1 MHASTTP
8 SPSRRGE
15 RQAKGRPMIEDKELR
30 DLFQAESEEHLQQL
44 DAGLLALEKHPN
56 AQATLEEVFREAHS
70 LKGAARML
78 RVSDV
83 ETIAHRFEDILG
95 AAKRGETV
103 LSSETIDRLY
113 RGLDAIRKLVQEA
126 VTGEP
131 SGVQV
136 LSVLAQLSVE
146 GPGAPPQ
153 APTPAD
159 VRQLPAR
166 SEASSRETAG
176 LGAGVDDQLLPMAS
190 PTNDVPVALG
200 LPTDARVPEPHEG
213 VFSQSG
219 AEDGHAQPQRYRIE
233 TIRVDPQ
240 KLDALMTQAGE
251 LTVTKIRM
259 ARRLADIE
267 EIMSL
272 WEEWNREAFAD
283 HLVRSEVRIEPGR
296 DGGYHLEQ
304 SDVKRLLAF
313 YERASAR
320 LERLGALLNRLRTV
334 AYEDTARL
342 DFVANELEAGIRTI
356 RLLPLS
362 TMFNLF
368 PRMVRDLAREQSQG
382 VQLVIEGGETT
393 ADKRILEEMKDPLMH
408 LIRNAIDHGVE
419 TPQERERAG
428 KPPMASIHLRAR
440 QTATSIVIE
449 VSDDGRSLDIET
461 IKRTA
466 LRRRIYREEEL
477 AAMTLA
483 EIQSLIFVSGF
494 STSSLVTDVSGRGVG
509 LDVVRANVER
519 LKGTI
524 QVEASPGAGCVFR
537 IQLPITLATV
547 RVLIVSA
554 AGNIYALPVE
564 FVQTM
569 RQVSPRTIFPM
580 EGRETIVLDGH
591 PLSVVRLADLLELPT
606 RRGDR
611 SARTEA
617 GDPQAPNALPCVMLA
632 LDDEPL
638 GLFVD
643 ELLDEQEVVLKPLSP
658 ILKRVRNV
666 SGATILETGEV
677 CMVLNPHDLMKTV
690 QKRATAVALER
701 AIEEVERK
709 RVILLVED
717 SITTRTQEKR
727 ILESG
732 GYDVVTAVDGVDA
745 LNKLRSRAF
754 DAVVSDIQMPNMD
767 GLTLTAKI
775 REDKH
780 YQELPVIL
788 VTSLATAE
796 DKRRGIEV
804 GANAYLTKPTFDQ
817 RVLLETLRRLV

>member
-1 MHASTTP
+1 
-8 SPSRRGE
+8 
-15 RQAKGRPMIEDKELR
+15 MIEDKELR
-30 DLFQAESEEHLQQL
+30 DLFQAESEERLQHLEE
-44 DAGLLALEKHPN
+44 GLLSLEKHPN
-56 AQATLEEVFREAHS
+56 TQATLEEVFREVHS
-70 LKGAARML
+70 LKGSARML
-78 RVSDV
+78 GVSDV

-95 AAKRGETV
+95 AAKRAETV
-103 LSSETIDRLY
+103 LSPETIDRLY
-113 RGLDAIRKLVQEA
+113 RGLDAMRKLVQEA
-126 VTGEP
+126 VIGEP

-159 VRQLPAR
+159 ESQLPAR
-166 SEASSRETAG
+166 SEASSREIEG
-176 LGAGVDDQLLPMAS
+176 LFVGADGQLLPMAS
-190 PTNDVPVALG
+190 PTRDALIALG
-200 LPTDARVPEPHEG
+200 LPTEARVPEPHERREQG
-213 VFSQSG
+213 EPRKDVFSQPG
-219 AEDGHAQPQRYRIE
+219 AEDGQAQTQRYRIE

-267 EIMSL
+267 EIVSL

-283 HLVRSEVRIEPGR
+283 HLVIGEVRLEPGR
-296 DGGYHLEQ
+296 NWGHSVEQ

-313 YERASAR
+313 YERGSER

-342 DFVANELEAGIRTI
+342 DYVANELEEGIRTI

-368 PRMVRDLAREQSQG
+368 PRMVRDLAREQAKE

-428 KPPMASIHLRAR
+428 KPPTAAIHLRAR

-483 EIQSLIFVSGF
+483 QIQSLIFISGF

-524 QVEASPGAGCVFR
+524 QVESSPGAGCVFR

-569 RQVSPRTIFPM
+569 RQVSPRAIFSM

-606 RRGDR
+606 RRGER
-611 SARTEA
+611 SARIEA
-617 GDPQAPNALPCVMLA
+617 GDPQASNALPCVILG
-632 LDDEPL
+632 LDDELL

-643 ELLDEQEVVLKPLSP
+643 ELLDEQEVVLKPLSL

-690 QKRATAVALER
+690 QKWAAGVALER
-701 AIEEVERK
+701 AIEEVERQ

-745 LNKLRSRAF
+745 LNKLRSQAF

-767 GLTLTAKI
+767 GLALTAKI

-788 VTSLATAE
+788 VTSLATEE

-817 RVLLETLRRLV
+817 KVLLDTLRRLV

>member
-1 MHASTTP
+1 M
-8 SPSRRGE
+8 
-15 RQAKGRPMIEDKELR
+15 
-30 DLFQAESEEHLQQL
+30 
-44 DAGLLALEKHPN
+44 
-56 AQATLEEVFREAHS
+56 RE
-70 LKGAARML
+70 
-78 RVSDV
+78 
-83 ETIAHRFEDILG
+83 
-95 AAKRGETV
+95 
-103 LSSETIDRLY
+103 
-113 RGLDAIRKLVQEA
+113 Q
-126 VTGEP
+126 GEP
-131 SGVQV
+131 
-136 LSVLAQLSVE
+136 
-146 GPGAPPQ
+146 
-153 APTPAD
+153 
-159 VRQLPAR
+159 RQ
-166 SEASSRETAG
+166 
-176 LGAGVDDQLLPMAS
+176 D
-190 PTNDVPVALG
+190 
-200 LPTDARVPEPHEG
+200 
-213 VFSQSG
+213 VFSQPG
-219 AEDGHAQPQRYRIE
+219 AEDGRAKTQRYRIE

-267 EIMSL
+267 EIVSL

-283 HLVRSEVRIEPGR
+283 HLVRGEVRIEPGR
-296 DGGYHLEQ
+296 NGGYHLEQ
-304 SDVKRLLAF
+304 SEVKRLLAF

-320 LERLGALLNRLRTV
+320 LERMGALLNRLRTV

-368 PRMVRDLAREQSQG
+368 PRMVRDLAREQSKE

-428 KPPMASIHLRAR
+428 KPPTASIHLRAR

-483 EIQSLIFVSGF
+483 QIQSLIFVSGF

-569 RQVSPRTIFPM
+569 RQVSPRAIFSI

-611 SARTEA
+611 SVRIEA
-617 GDPQAPNALPCVMLA
+617 GDPHASNALPCVILA
-632 LDDEPL
+632 LDEERL

-732 GYDVVTAVDGVDA
+732 GYDVVTAIDGVDA

-754 DAVVSDIQMPNMD
+754 DAVVSDIQMPNLD

-788 VTSLATAE
+788 VTSLATEE
-796 DKRRGIEV
+796 DKRRGMEV

>member
-1 MHASTTP
+1 
-8 SPSRRGE
+8 
-15 RQAKGRPMIEDKELR
+15 MIEDKELR
-30 DLFQAESEEHLQQL
+30 DLFKAESEEHLQHL
-44 DAGLLALEKHPN
+44 DEGLLSLEKHPN
-56 AQATLEEVFREAHS
+56 AQATLEDVFREVHS
-70 LKGAARML
+70 LKGSARML
-78 RVSDV
+78 GVSDV
-83 ETIAHRFEDILG
+83 EAIAHRFEDILG

-103 LSSETIDRLY
+103 LSPETIDWLY

-146 GPGAPPQ
+146 GPDAPPK

-159 VRQLPAR
+159 VSQLPAR
-166 SEASSRETAG
+166 SEASSRETEG
-176 LGAGVDDQLLPMAS
+176 LSVGADGQLLPMVS
-190 PTNDVPVALG
+190 PTSDAPVAFG
-200 LPTDARVPEPHEG
+200 LPAAARVPEPRETREQG
-213 VFSQSG
+213 ESREDVFSQPG
-219 AEDGHAQPQRYRIE
+219 GEDGQAQPQRYRIE

-240 KLDALMTQAGE
+240 KLDALMTEAGE
-251 LTVTKIRM
+251 LTVIKIRI

-267 EIMSL
+267 EIVSL
-272 WEEWNREAFAD
+272 WEEWNREVFAD
-283 HLVRSEVRIEPGR
+283 HLVRGEVRIEPGR
-296 DGGYHLEQ
+296 NGGHSLER
-304 SDVKRLLAF
+304 SDVKSLLAF
-313 YERASAR
+313 YERGSER
-320 LERLGALLNRLRTV
+320 LERLGALLNRFRTV

-342 DFVANELEAGIRTI
+342 DYVANELEDGIRTI

-368 PRMVRDLAREQSQG
+368 PRMVRDLAREQSKG

-419 TPQERERAG
+419 TPQERERGG
-428 KPPMASIHLRAR
+428 KPPTASIHLRAH

-449 VSDDGRSLDIET
+449 VSDDGRGLDIET

-466 LRRRIYREEEL
+466 LRRRIYHEEEL
-477 AAMTLA
+477 AAMTPA
-483 EIQSLIFVSGF
+483 QIQSLIFVSGF
-494 STSSLVTDVSGRGVG
+494 STSSLVTDVSGRGIG
-509 LDVVRANVER
+509 LDVVRTNVER

-524 QVEASPGAGCVFR
+524 QVESSPGAKCVFR
-537 IQLPITLATV
+537 IQLPITLATG
-547 RVLIVSA
+547 RVLIVSV

-569 RQVSPRTIFPM
+569 CQVSRRAIFSI
-580 EGRETIVLDGH
+580 EGRETIVLDGQ
-591 PLSVVRLADLLELPT
+591 PVSVARLADLLELPT
-606 RRGDR
+606 SIEDR
-611 SARTEA
+611 SAGIEA
-617 GDPQAPNALPCVMLA
+617 RDPQASKALPCVILA
-632 LDDEPL
+632 LDDERL

-643 ELLDEQEVVLKPLSP
+643 ELLDEREVVLKPLSP

-666 SGATILETGEV
+666 SGATILETGDV
-677 CMVLNPHDLMKTV
+677 CMVLNPHDLLKTV
-690 QKRATAVALER
+690 RKRAAPLAPER

-709 RVILLVED
+709 RIILLVED

-745 LNKLRSRAF
+745 LNTLRSRAF
-754 DAVVSDIQMPNMD
+754 DAVVADIQMPNMD

-788 VTSLATAE
+788 VTSLATEE

-817 RVLLETLRRLV
+817 KVLLDTLRRLV

>member
-1 MHASTTP
+1 
-8 SPSRRGE
+8 
-15 RQAKGRPMIEDKELR
+15 MIEDKELR
-30 DLFQAESEEHLQQL
+30 DLFKAESEEHLQHL
-44 DAGLLALEKHPN
+44 DEGLLSLEKHPN
-56 AQATLEEVFREAHS
+56 TQATLEEVFREVHS

-136 LSVLAQLSVE
+136 LSVLAQLRVE
-146 GPGAPPQ
+146 GPGVPPQ

-159 VRQLPAR
+159 VRQLPTR
-166 SEASSRETAG
+166 SEASSRETEG
-176 LGAGVDDQLLPMAS
+176 LAAGVDDQLLPMAS
-190 PTNDVPVALG
+190 PTSDAPVALG

-213 VFSQSG
+213 VFSQPG
-219 AEDGHAQPQRYRIE
+219 AEDGHAQTQRYRIE

-259 ARRLADIE
+259 AHRLADIE

-283 HLVRSEVRIEPGR
+283 HLGRGEVRIEPGR
-296 DGGYHLEQ
+296 NGGYHLEQ
-304 SDVKRLLAF
+304 SEVKRLLAF

-342 DFVANELEAGIRTI
+342 DYVANELEAGIRTI

-368 PRMVRDLAREQSQG
+368 PRMVRDLARAQSKE

-408 LIRNAIDHGVE
+408 LMRNAIDHGVE
-419 TPQERERAG
+419 TPQERERGG
-428 KPPMASIHLRAR
+428 KAPTASIHLRAR

-449 VSDDGRSLDIET
+449 VSDDGRGLDIET

-483 EIQSLIFVSGF
+483 QIQSLIFVSGF

-547 RVLIVSA
+547 RVLIVST

-564 FVQTM
+564 FVHTM
-569 RQVSPRTIFPM
+569 RQVSPRAIFSI

-591 PLSVVRLADLLELPT
+591 PLSVVRLVDLLELPT
-606 RRGDR
+606 RREGR
-611 SARTEA
+611 SARIEA
-617 GDPQAPNALPCVMLA
+617 GDPHAPNALPCVILA
-632 LDDEPL
+632 LDEERL

-690 QKRATAVALER
+690 QKQATAVALER

-745 LNKLRSRAF
+745 LNKLRSRTF

-767 GLTLTAKI
+767 GLTLAAKI

-788 VTSLATAE
+788 VTSLATEE
-796 DKRRGIEV
+796 DKRRGMEV

-817 RVLLETLRRLV
+817 QVLLETLRRLV